1 VVKLII
7 GKMRVGTLILAAC
20 SAAVGITGGVGYLG
34 HLQANAVAAL
44 AGPGAAAAAT
54 AAAER
59 LGTTLLF
66 ATALAGGTMMAMG
79 LLCARAA
86 GTISRDLVAE
96 ASRVC
101 HAVHD
106 GRLDVRAQAAAV
118 HFEFRPIMEGMN
130 ATLESFSTPMLAVQ
144 AAVREL
150 ARGAVPPRLDAP
162 WRGAFALLRDDLNTC
177 LASVMALVVDTEAL
191 AGAALEGRLSARAD
205 ASRHEG
211 EFRKVV
217 EGVNRA
223 IEAATAPARE
233 ASAVLA
239 EMARRDLAVRAT
251 GAYPGDHGRMK
262 EALNATATA
271 LGSALAQVDA
281 AAQQVS
287 EAAGNIAG
295 ASQASAAGAVEE
307 EHSVAETRAA
317 LGELSALAER
327 SAASLGRA
335 GDLSAQARATAG
347 QGAAAMDELRG
358 AMGRIR
364 TSADGTSAII
374 KDINEVAFQ
383 TNLLALNAAV
393 EAARAGEAG
402 RGFAVV
408 AEEVRSLARRSKEA
422 AARTEKLIRQS
433 VEEVASGERVAGR
446 ASAELDQIVEA
457 VTQASGVMGE
467 ASRGAREQ
475 GEAVARIRAAMER
488 LEAAARGSAS
498 GAESSAAAAEEL
510 SGQAAELAAL
520 VETFRLPEEG
530 AAPAHTRAELMLT
543 EWTAPCGPRAGSC
556 QTAPHRSAGAG
567 SSG

>member
-20 SAAVGITGGVGYLG
+20 SAAVVITGGVGYLG
-34 HLQANAVAAL
+34 HLQACAVAAL
-44 AGPGAAAAAT
+44 AGPGAASAANAAAD
-54 AAAER
+54 R
-59 LGTTLLF
+59 LGTILLL

-79 LLCARAA
+79 ILCARAA

-101 HAVHD
+101 RAVHD

-150 ARGAVPPRLDAP
+150 ARGVVPPRLDAP

-281 AAQQVS
+281 SARQVS
-287 EAAGNIAG
+287 QAAGDIAG

-307 EHSVAETRAA
+307 EQSVAEAGAA
-317 LGELSALAER
+317 LGSLSALAER

-335 GDLSAQARATAG
+335 GDLTAQARATAG

-364 TSADGTSAII
+364 TSAEGTSAII

-422 AARTEKLIRQS
+422 AARTEQLIRQS

-446 ASAELDQIVEA
+446 ASAELGQIVEA

-467 ASRGAREQ
+467 ASRAGREQ

-498 GAESSAAAAEEL
+498 GAESSAAAADEL

-520 VETFRLPEEG
+520 VATFRLPEER
-530 AAPAHTRAELMLT
+530 AAPGA
-543 EWTAPCGPRAGSC
+543 PRATPARGLGASRPVRA
-556 QTAPHRSAGAG
+556 TYSA
-567 SSG
+567 

>member
-7 GKMRVGTLILAAC
+7 GKMRIGTLILAAC
-20 SAAVGITGGVGYLG
+20 SAAVLITGGVGYLG
-34 HLQANAVAAL
+34 NLQAHAVAAL
-44 AGPGAAAAAT
+44 AGSGAAAAAQAT
-54 AAAER
+54 AER
-59 LGTTLLF
+59 LGNGLLI
-66 ATALAGGTMMAMG
+66 ATIVAGSVMMAMG
-79 LLCARAA
+79 ILCARAA
-86 GTISRDLVAE
+86 GTISRDLVTE

-118 HFEFRPIMEGMN
+118 HFEFRPIMDGMN

-144 AAVREL
+144 GAVREL
-150 ARGAVPPRLDAP
+150 ARGAVPPRIDAP
-162 WRGAFALLRDDLNTC
+162 WRGAFASLRDDLNTC
-177 LASVMALVVDTEAL
+177 LVSVTGLVVDTEAL

-205 ASRHEG
+205 VGRHEG

-223 IEAATAPARE
+223 IEAATAPVRE

-251 GAYPGDHGRMK
+251 GAYPGDHGQMK
-262 EALNATATA
+262 EALNATAAA

-281 AAQQVS
+281 AARQVS
-287 EAAGNIAG
+287 AAAEEIARGSQTAAKG
-295 ASQASAAGAVEE
+295 AAEE
-307 EHSVAETRAA
+307 ERSLAETREA
-317 LGELSALAER
+317 LTALTALAGR
-327 SAASLGRA
+327 SEASLGRA
-335 GDLSAQARATAG
+335 SELTAQARATAG

-364 TSADGTSAII
+364 ASADGTSAII
-374 KDINEVAFQ
+374 KDINEVALQ

-408 AEEVRSLARRSKEA
+408 AEEVRSLALRSKEA
-422 AARTEKLIRQS
+422 ATRTEQLIRQS
-433 VEEVASGERVAGR
+433 VEEVATGEGVTGR
-446 ASAELDQIVEA
+446 ASAELSQIVEA

-467 ASRGAREQ
+467 AAGCAREQ

-488 LEAAARGSAS
+488 LDAAARGNAA
-498 GAESSAAAAEEL
+498 GAEASAASAEEL
-510 SGQAAELAAL
+510 SSQAAELAGL
-520 VETFRLPEEG
+520 VATFQLPQAEAPQRATAARRPG
-530 AAPAHTRAELMLT
+530 ASRPVLATYSE
-543 EWTAPCGPRAGSC
+543 
-556 QTAPHRSAGAG
+556 
-567 SSG
+567 